1 MVGGSKTFLI
11 TLTPNPNF
19 SNKIDELLL
28 LLGIKKT
35 YKNLYKWIFII
46 ALFTILKTENNINF

>member
-11 TLTPNPNF
+11 TLTLNPNF

-46 ALFTILKTENNINF
+46 ALFTILKN